1 MALSAPQLQL
11 PHLPHSQSEPSK
23 LCQLRA
29 RYQQRQL
36 ADKEQRLL
44 QLYAEQRAQQERAFQ
59 RVGASQAVL
68 QHGLHR
74 EPSALN
80 GSAGSSSSNA
90 SQSSQSSLPHGKVRQ
105 LFEGRRHGHGASH
118 GAGRDR
124 GLPLAP
130 IERRARAPVLATRSN
145 SNVNLSQT
153 YHFGQQQPRQPRGHS
168 LDRDLRVHRQGDW
181 AARGRHH
188 QQRHLDYASDS
199 SESDRESPPLY
210 ARTYGAYAP
219 DQRFHEDLRGINRLP
234 NVGGQLLSQQQQQQT
249 QQAAMA
255 PPGRLSAPG
264 AGTTPASRR
273 PPAAAANENAPP
285 PGRPGATGASRLP
298 GPARKTMGT
307 GAAAPAPARVAP
319 LRPSSGQRSAPT
331 AAAAAAVKPAGPA
344 QPARAPAAAAR
355 TNGVPRPAPA
365 STKVPASPQRMAST
379 TKAAATPPRAAA
391 AAARP
396 EPRQDDGLVG
406 CPICSR
412 RFLPDRVAKHQ
423 EICSRS
429 THKKRKVFDPVAARV
444 KGTEAEKYVRRAK
457 NAPEPKALKNNS
469 WRRKHEDFIQTIR
482 AAKQVQTH
490 IANGGKLSDLPPP
503 PPSDYSDYVQCPH
516 CARKFNQT
524 AADRHI
530 PKCSTMLHNKP
541 KPGGASKPAVGRA
554 GANRR

>member
-1 MALSAPQLQL
+1 MMDIFYKLGVAGRDDDQSSIGLKLGVALTAWAGKWEQN
-11 PHLPHSQSEPSK
+11 EG
-23 LCQLRA
+23 A

-234 NVGGQLLSQQQQQQT
+234 NVGGQLLSQ
-249 QQAAMA
+249 
-255 PPGRLSAPG
+255 
-264 AGTTPASRR
+264 
-273 PPAAAANENAPP
+273 
-285 PGRPGATGASRLP
+285 
-298 GPARKTMGT
+298 GT